1 MQAFCTP
8 CLRTAPEVAERWHVS
23 AADADPF
30 AWGLYVAHD
39 KYLVPFADS
48 PDYIDA
54 IVQLVEVQSFAA
66 VIPGTEAEAVTLA
79 SNRDRVPVPIIAN
92 CDNLMPIMMDKF
104 ELQERLRAL
113 DLPVVATVP
122 AVDWRK
128 LLEAYDFPFIVK
140 PTRGTG
146 GSRGLHLV
154 VTQQEMECLLPKLD
168 PATYPCAQPYLGTT
182 DDEYTVG
189 VLTDFDGK
197 LIDSIVMRR
206 KLTGLSLLES

>member
-154 VTQQEMECLLPKLD
+154 VTRKKWSAFFPNS
-168 PATYPCAQPYLGTT
+168 TRQPTRAPSP
-182 DDEYTVG
+182 
-189 VLTDFDGK
+189 
-197 LIDSIVMRR
+197 I
-206 KLTGLSLLES
+206 